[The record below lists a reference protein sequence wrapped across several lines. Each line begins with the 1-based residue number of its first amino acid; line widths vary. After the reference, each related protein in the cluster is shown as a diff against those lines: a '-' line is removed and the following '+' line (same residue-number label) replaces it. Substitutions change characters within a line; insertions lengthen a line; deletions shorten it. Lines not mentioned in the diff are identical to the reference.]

1 MESDDEIK
9 VGIGFVTGRANV
21 CDVINSYYKD
31 ILEQIEKTSYNIKVT
46 FFILYDTT
54 YQGTPKEEFYKINP
68 DVFNKFDIIYISP
81 EEREEEKK
89 KLEEKNILTYE
100 EAELFFG
107 NGHAKG
113 RNTVLYFALKNKMD
127 YLLFWDDDEYP
138 VACIKEDDKIIW
150 KKQDNVIKHIEDM
163 EKNNADVT
171 VGYHCGYISPIPYL
185 NVSDNIEEDNIQDF
199 IEAISNELVSYKS
212 INEKFKKDNG
222 VTFAES
228 DLVNGMGAYE
238 LRGEDGNKFVAGS
251 TLCLNLQH
259 IDKIP
264 AFYNP
269 PSARGEDTFF
279 SMNLENSKVIKVP
292 VYHFHDGFLKYKKI
306 MDGDY
311 PEKFKLIKANDKN
324 VEKRFFKACQ
334 GWIKYKPL
342 LLYILNR
349 EDYDYQIRKV
359 KVKLKRSIRRI
370 DHLFDQS
377 NFENLVKQLDEY
389 DSKVEEHYNDFIRI
403 NKIWDNLKKSM
414 A

>member
-1 MESDDEIK
+1 MKSDYEIK
-9 VGIGFVTGRANV
+9 VGIGFVTGRSNV

-31 ILEQIEKTSYNIKVT
+31 ILKQIEKTSYNIKVT

-54 YQGTPKEEFYKINP
+54 YQGTQKEEFYKINP
-68 DVFNKFDIIYISP
+68 DVFNKFNIIYISP

-89 KLEEKNILTYE
+89 NLEEKSILTYE

-113 RNTVLYFALKNKMD
+113 RNTVLYFALKNNMD

-138 VACIKEDDKIIW
+138 VACIKEDGKIIW
-150 KKQDNVIKHIEDM
+150 KKQDNVIRHIEEM

-171 VGYHCGYISPIPYL
+171 IGYHCGYISPIPYL

-228 DLVNGMGAYE
+228 DLANGQGAYE

-306 MDGDY
+306 MGGDY

>member
-9 VGIGFVTGRANV
+9 VGIGFVTGRSNV

-68 DVFNKFDIIYISP
+68 NVFNKFNIIYISP

-113 RNTVLYFALKNKMD
+113 RNTVLYFALRNKMD

-150 KKQDNVIKHIEDM
+150 KKQDNVIKHIEEM

-222 VTFAES
+222 VTFAEENLA
-228 DLVNGMGAYE
+228 DGQGAYE

-292 VYHFHDGFLKYKKI
+292 VYHFHDGFLKYTGIIKGRYPKKLR
-306 MDGDY
+306 
-311 PEKFKLIKANDKN
+311 KIKIEEENI
-324 VEKRFFKACQ
+324 ESRFLKASK

-342 LLYILNR
+342 LMYIQDKENYKENIKEAIEKLEKSVPKINKLF
-349 EDYDYQIRKV
+349 ESENFTDLVKDLKEYDKNVEKHYKEYIKTNEIWN
-359 KVKLKRSIRRI
+359 KLKNVI
-370 DHLFDQS
+370 
-377 NFENLVKQLDEY
+377 
-389 DSKVEEHYNDFIRI
+389 
-403 NKIWDNLKKSM
+403 
-414 A
+414 

>member
-1 MESDDEIK
+1 MKNNEEIN

-31 ILEQIEKTSYNIKVT
+31 ILKQIEKTSYNIKVT
-46 FFILYDTT
+46 FFILYDTA
-54 YQGTPKEEFYKINP
+54 YQGTPKEDFYKINP
-68 DVFNKFDIIYISP
+68 DVFNKFNIIYISP

-89 KLEEKNILTYE
+89 KLEEQNVLTYE

-138 VACIKEDDKIIW
+138 VACIKKDNKITW
-150 KKQDNVIKHIEDM
+150 KKQDNVIKHIEKM

-171 VGYHCGYISPIPYL
+171 IGYHCGYISPIPYL

-222 VTFAES
+222 VTFAEENLA
-228 DLVNGMGAYE
+228 DGQGAYE

-306 MDGDY
+306 MEEDY
-311 PEKFKLIKANDKN
+311 PEKFKLIKANDQN

-377 NFENLVKQLDEY
+377 NFENLVKQLEEY
-389 DSKVEEHYNDFIRI
+389 DSKVEEHYNDFIRM
-403 NKIWDNLKKSM
+403 NKIWENLKKSM

>member
-1 MESDDEIK
+1 M
-9 VGIGFVTGRANV
+9 
-21 CDVINSYYKD
+21 
-31 ILEQIEKTSYNIKVT
+31 
-46 FFILYDTT
+46 
-54 YQGTPKEEFYKINP
+54 
-68 DVFNKFDIIYISP
+68 DII
-81 EEREEEKK
+81 
-89 KLEEKNILTYE
+89 
-100 EAELFFG
+100 
-107 NGHAKG
+107 
-113 RNTVLYFALKNKMD
+113 V
-127 YLLFWDDDEYP
+127 
-138 VACIKEDDKIIW
+138 
-150 KKQDNVIKHIEDM
+150 
-163 EKNNADVT
+163 
-171 VGYHCGYISPIPYL
+171 GYISPIPYL

-222 VTFAES
+222 VTFAKS
-228 DLVNGMGAYE
+228 NLANGQGAYE

-269 PSARGEDTFF
+269 PLARGEDTFF

-306 MDGDY
+306 MEGDY

-349 EDYDYQIRKV
+349 DDYDYQIRKV

-389 DSKVEEHYNDFIRI
+389 DSKVEEHYNDFIRM

>member
-1 MESDDEIK
+1 MKSDYEIK
-9 VGIGFVTGRANV
+9 VGIGFVTGRSNV

-31 ILEQIEKTSYNIKVT
+31 ILKQIEKTSYNIKVT

-54 YQGTPKEEFYKINP
+54 YQGTQKEEFYKINP
-68 DVFNKFDIIYISP
+68 DVFNKFNIIYISP

-89 KLEEKNILTYE
+89 NLEEKSILTYE

-113 RNTVLYFALKNKMD
+113 RNTVLYFALKNNMD

-138 VACIKEDDKIIW
+138 VACIKEDGKIIW
-150 KKQDNVIKHIEDM
+150 KKQDNVIRHIEEM

-171 VGYHCGYISPIPYL
+171 IGYHCGYISPIPYL

-228 DLVNGMGAYE
+228 DLANGQGAYE

-377 NFENLVKQLDEY
+377 NFENLVKELDEY